1 MHGVYV
7 RLLLR
12 PHFRRI
18 DVDTLVYVNCA
29 FRILLI
35 LIFFVFFFPSPIPK
49 PSYFTTKLY
58 DSEIRM
64 AYWVVNPTGK
74 ETVLLTHGEPTW

>member
-18 DVDTLVYVNCA
+18 DVDTFVYVNCA

-35 LIFFVFFFPSPIPK
+35 LIFFVFFFPSPTL
-49 PSYFTTKLY
+49 YTKAIVLY
-58 DSEIRM
+58 HKALRFGDQD
-64 AYWVVNPTGK
+64 G
-74 ETVLLTHGEPTW
+74 VLGG